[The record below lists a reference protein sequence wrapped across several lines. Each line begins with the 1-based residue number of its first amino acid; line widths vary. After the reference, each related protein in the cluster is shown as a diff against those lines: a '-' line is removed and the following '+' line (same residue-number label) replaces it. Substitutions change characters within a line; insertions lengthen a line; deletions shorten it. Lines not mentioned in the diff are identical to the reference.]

1 MPIHFETILMF
12 VLFLTRKKKKKKE
25 LNGAKNFFQKK
36 HPNQF
41 RTTTYCEIVW
51 QIM

>member
-12 VLFLTRKKKKKKE
+12 VLFLTRKKKKE
-25 LNGAKNFFQKK
+25 HIGAKNFFQKK

-41 RTTTYCEIVW
+41 RTTYCEIVW